1 MSIRKIAFAATSV
14 FAVGM
19 FASCL
24 AGFNPASAECK
35 SLLLADRSGLFYWS
49 GKLADSFTGDGSND
63 FPTDLRTDLKGS
75 TITIALPENAPDVR
89 WDDELI
95 AKFHELTGIQVKTL
109 RPGNDTTAVLSRY
122 LTEFQS
128 GDPKADVYA
137 IDVVWPAILSAF
149 AEDLRPT
156 FGDLRG
162 IAPGLIG
169 NDTVSGKMVA
179 IPYFAEVSLL
189 YYRTDLL
196 RKYHFADPPRTWG
209 ELERQAYVIEVGER
223 TDGDRKFWGYLWQG
237 AASEALTC
245 NAYEWQLS
253 QGGGSLLAPDGTLN
267 LKSEQTAKAWNRA
280 RRWIGTLS
288 PPEVT
293 NQLEDDSL
301 QLWTQGHS
309 AFMRNWP
316 YAWRESM
323 RGDSKVKG
331 TVGVTVLP
339 RGDGPAGR
347 HADVLGG
354 FQLMVNKRSTHKE
367 AAIELVRYLTSPQVQ
382 RLNAIRR
389 GYLPTRLDL
398 YDDPA
403 VLNANPFFGS
413 LKGVLVNG
421 AVARPSSAAGR
432 RYDTV
437 SRAYFTAAHQTLT
450 GEKPASRAVAGLR
463 EDLLRILA
471 KR

>member
-1 MSIRKIAFAATSV
+1 VSIRKIAFATTTV
-14 FAVGM
+14 VAVGM

-24 AGFNPASAECK
+24 ANLNRASAECI
-35 SLLLADRSGLFYWS
+35 SLRLANRLGLPYLPY
-49 GKLADSFTGDGSND
+49 KLADKTAEGWSND

-95 AKFHELTGIQVKTL
+95 AKFHELTGIQVKIV

-122 LTEFQS
+122 LADFQS
-128 GDPKADVYA
+128 GDPMADVYA
-137 IDVVWPAILSAF
+137 IDVVWPAILSGF
-149 AEDLRPT
+149 AEDLRPA

-196 RKYHFADPPRTWG
+196 RRYHFAEPPRTWS
-209 ELERQAYVIEVGER
+209 ELEQQARVIEVGER
-223 TDGDRKFWGYLWQG
+223 SGGDRQFWGYLWQG

-253 QGGGSLLAPDGTLN
+253 QGGGSLLTPDGALN
-267 LKSEQTAKAWNRA
+267 VKSEQTAKAWDRA
-280 RRWIGTLS
+280 RRWIGTIS

-293 NQLEDDSL
+293 DQLEDDSL
-301 QLWTQGHS
+301 QLWTHGRS

-323 RGDSKVKG
+323 RGDSKVEG
-331 TVGVTVLP
+331 RVGVTVLP
-339 RGDGPAGR
+339 RGEGPGGR

-354 FQLMVNKRSTHKE
+354 FQLMVSNRSTHKE

-382 RLNAIRR
+382 RLNAIQR
-389 GYLPTRLDL
+389 GYLPTRLEL
-398 YDDPA
+398 YDDPV
-403 VLNANPFFGS
+403 VLRANPFFGS
-413 LKGVLVNG
+413 LKGVLLNG
-421 AVARPSSAAGR
+421 AVARPSNVAGR
-432 RYDTV
+432 RYDAV

-450 GEKPASRAVAGLR
+450 GEKSASRAVEGLN
-463 EDLLRILA
+463 EDLLRVLA
-471 KR
+471 K